1 MIEVDSNMKKI
12 IDSLLKDRET
22 DLSNELEEMRFRQEM
37 LVQIEKQKTNNSR
50 IESYVDY
57 DQIFDLVQKIKEMI

>member
-1 MIEVDSNMKKI
+1 MKKI

-57 DQIFDLVQKIKEMI
+57 DQIFDLVQKIKEII

>member
-1 MIEVDSNMKKI
+1 MKKI